1 MKVGIVVAVFIA
13 LFLSLLIYSTV
24 HGPRYRAEV
33 CVEFDGRRACR
44 TVSAKSEQAA
54 IRSGTEGD
62 CADIASG
69 VTATMRCVGAP
80 PASVKWLQRP

>member
-1 MKVGIVVAVFIA
+1 VKIGIAVAVFVV
-13 LFLSLLIYSTV
+13 LFIGLVAYSTL

-33 CVEFDGRRACR
+33 CVEFDGRKACK
-44 TVSAKSEQAA
+44 TVVSKSEEAA
-54 IRSGTEGD
+54 IRAGTDGS

-69 VTATMRCVGAP
+69 VTETMRCVGAP